1 MNNKLWTGLIVAL
14 QKINPRH
21 RKTNPCEVSN
31 TATTLKKFTLR
42 KLYSLHLGRERDR
55 DIFTDM
61 VEITTAEYIQIIAA
75 GIYATALFYTIVT
88 FRRSKR
94 IDQITLGEHIFSD
107 LRELDRE
114 LAKIPPESQY
124 DNARSI
130 VYYRIFNNLDYLSFN
145 INRKIIDDKKLI
157 EYMKPYII
165 RYYEETF
172 QTHASPADKSDPKS

>member
-1 MNNKLWTGLIVAL
+1 M
-14 QKINPRH
+14 
-21 RKTNPCEVSN
+21 E
-31 TATTLKKFTLR
+31 
-42 KLYSLHLGRERDR
+42 ERD
-55 DIFTDM
+55 IYIHM

-94 IDQITLGEHIFSD
+94 LDQLTLSDRIFSE

-114 LAKIPPESQY
+114 LARVPLESQY

-145 INRKIIDDKKLI
+145 VNRKIIDDKWLI
-157 EYMKPYII
+157 EYMKPSII

-172 QTHASPADKSDPKS
+172 QTHASAADKSDPKSYQEFKRFYFKLKK